1 MSKDLLLQALR
12 SELYCE
18 KYDTIKWDD
27 YRQVCAGI
35 DDYSPLNPIMK
46 IAQDFLSYYEKVLPY
61 IPPLKWLR
69 SKALEF
75 VIAYIHEEDRQTN
88 YVDIGPVNKSLNM
101 LAVWIDGG
109 GDNKNVSFLRH
120 LPRVDDYLWVA
131 EDGMKMQVHNMQII
145 ITYLRISPCFLLHDY
160 RLTAETNMTTTKCF
174 PTLLNLPC

>member
-18 KYDTIKWDD
+18 KYETIKWDD

-109 GDNKNVSFLRH
+109 GDIKNVSFLRH

-131 EDGMKMQVHNMQII
+131 EDGMKMQVLNMQII
-145 ITYLRISPCFLLHDY
+145 IACVRISSCFPLHDY
-160 RLTAETNMTTTKCF
+160 RLQK
-174 PTLLNLPC
+174 PT